1 MKTPWRKIRYGIL
14 SARHVYE
21 PERLTSWQSDFLLIV
36 GEPKS
41 YLLDG
46 QLEGKAYME
55 EANRYVWRKDRAALK
70 GSQDV

>member
-1 MKTPWRKIRYGIL
+1 MRHLRKIRYGIL
-14 SARHVYE
+14 TARRVYE
-21 PERLTSWQSDFLLIV
+21 PERLTSWQSGFLLIV

-46 QLEGKAYME
+46 RLEGKAYME

-70 GSQDV
+70 ATEVN